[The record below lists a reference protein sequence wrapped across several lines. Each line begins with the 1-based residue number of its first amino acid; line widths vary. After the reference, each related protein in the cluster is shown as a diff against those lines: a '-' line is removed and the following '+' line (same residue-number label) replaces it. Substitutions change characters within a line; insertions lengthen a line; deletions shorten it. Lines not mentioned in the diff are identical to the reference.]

1 MLCDAVKRSG
11 HVFLHHHM
19 HTLRSSSQTAP
30 FLPTQVN
37 SLQLKM
43 TFLEQTAE
51 APFLIS
57 VGLRLDRTDLAQHN
71 PSDFNL
77 KIPLIHLANLQKKVL
92 SVVPRISLNFG
103 IIQEATML
111 SDFKSPDGRRKKKRR
126 KRL

>member
-19 HTLRSSSQTAP
+19 HMLRSSSQTAP

-57 VGLRLDRTDLAQHN
+57 VWLRLDCTDLAQHN

-111 SDFKSPDGRRKKKRR
+111 SDFKSPDGRRKKKHR